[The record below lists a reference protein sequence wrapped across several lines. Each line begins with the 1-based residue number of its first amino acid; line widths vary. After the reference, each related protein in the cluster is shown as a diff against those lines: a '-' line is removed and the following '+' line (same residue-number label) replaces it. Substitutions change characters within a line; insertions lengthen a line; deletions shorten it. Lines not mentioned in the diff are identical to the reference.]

1 MKKSPFIIAI
11 AAALLAACASTPA
24 PAPID
29 NNASITP
36 ASSVSTA
43 PVISTVDA
51 RADGNAAAQT
61 GKLSAAQLA
70 AAVKAA
76 PDARSAQA
84 LLSGHSV
91 YFDFNQSVV
100 KDEQRGV
107 VEGNA
112 VYLNRFN
119 GKVLVQGNTDAVGS
133 REYNLALGQR
143 RAESVKQSLEVLG
156 VKPAQ
161 VEAVSFGKEKPRAA
175 GNDDAANAENRRADF
190 VYQ

>member
-24 PAPID
+24 P
-29 NNASITP
+29 ITNP
-36 ASSVSTA
+36 A
-43 PVISTVDA
+43 PVTTVTPPPAVTTVDTGNTTPPPMDA
-51 RADGNAAAQT
+51 RV
-61 GKLSAAQLA
+61 SAANLA

-84 LLSGHSV
+84 LLNGHSV
-91 YFDFNQSVV
+91 YFDFDKSVV
-100 KDEQRGV
+100 KDDQRGV

-112 VYLNRFN
+112 AYLNRFN
-119 GKVLVQGNTDAVGS
+119 GKVLVQGNTDARGS

-156 VKPAQ
+156 VKANQ
-161 VEAVSFGKEKPRAA
+161 VEAVSLGKEKPRAE
-175 GNDDAANAENRRADF
+175 GDSEAANAENRRADF
-190 VYQ
+190 VYQP